1 MTKQQWKLLHSQP
14 FVFLRYQIQF
24 LINFS
29 NFWNIYFFY
38 DFIIS
43 KLGKKGHRLHIMYWE
58 WYKDWNQYLMDL
70 WNEEFVPKIT
80 FSKYCS
86 FNSHGDVTNPKLGQ
100 KGSKLVFNVPMVIE
114 RWKSIEKEILYKYI
128 YIYIYIYI
136 YVYIYDLQKI
146 QITIDKHNHQ
156 IPWFTWET
164 WDQKN
169 ICHFFFM
176 NYI

>member
-1 MTKQQWKLLHSQP
+1 
-14 FVFLRYQIQF
+14 
-24 LINFS
+24 
-29 NFWNIYFFY
+29 
-38 DFIIS
+38 
-43 KLGKKGHRLHIMYWE
+43 MYWE

-136 YVYIYDLQKI
+136 CIYI
-146 QITIDKHNHQ
+146 
-156 IPWFTWET
+156 WFT
-164 WDQKN
+164 KN
-169 ICHFFFM
+169 TNNDWQTQSPDSMIFLGNLGPKKYMSFFFYEL
-176 NYI
+176 YIVSVIKPQLQSRFRESWKL